1 MNTDELLAPL
11 YEYFPDGTEV
21 MMMPFELV
29 MESVLKDDITKWPAQ
44 PVEYEETIIHLTE
57 LFPDAGIFAA
67 MSPLTHCVY
76 CFIPGE
82 I

>member
-1 MNTDELLAPL
+1 MNTDELLALL

-21 MMMPFELV
+21 MMMPSTLV
-29 MESVLKDDITKWPAQ
+29 TESVLKDDITKLPSQ